1 MSNPNFVND
10 LVMMAK
16 AFEELPIVT
25 AQRDEL
31 GALLETERDTVRDRE
46 ATILKLKQELDAAHA
61 ATRKAEVER
70 DHAETMFLETDDKL
84 NTLRGIFTH
93 FTHSVD
99 GFLKASEPVSI
110 EPAPAAAPEPVLPP
124 QEVNQAAPAVPY
136 EPKPDADVIEALGQ
150 REPDPT
156 VEASAGSELAPAAS
170 QPVVSQ
176 ADASTETA
184 TDTSEGVSVSADPTP
199 ESDTSHA
206 SATSPEHSA
215 PITPLQVSPMDGGDD
230 VGYHNEPDIA
240 SPDWELWFDR
250 MTARYGHRVSWPE
263 RDWTITRPINSQ
275 T

>member
-16 AFEELPIVT
+16 AYEELPGV
-25 AQRDEL
+25 
-31 GALLETERDTVRDRE
+31 
-46 ATILKLKQELDAAHA
+46 KQELSTAQNELADAWGTIQRLELKLIERANEIDA
-61 ATRKAEVER
+61 LNAKVRTVEVER

-84 NTLRGIFTH
+84 NALRRVIAGFTAEV
-93 FTHSVD
+93 SAL
-99 GFLKASEPVSI
+99 GKASEPQAEVKVGAS
-110 EPAPAAAPEPVLPP
+110 EEDVMSQPHEAAP
-124 QEVNQAAPAVPY
+124 VPY

-156 VEASAGSELAPAAS
+156 PDAVASDAFGLTPADT
-170 QPVVSQ
+170 Q
-176 ADASTETA
+176 ADASGVA
-184 TDTSEGVSVSADPTP
+184 EGVSVSADPTP

-250 MTARYGHRVSWPE
+250 MTARYGHRASWPE
-263 RDWTITRPINSQ
+263 RDYTTTRPINSQ